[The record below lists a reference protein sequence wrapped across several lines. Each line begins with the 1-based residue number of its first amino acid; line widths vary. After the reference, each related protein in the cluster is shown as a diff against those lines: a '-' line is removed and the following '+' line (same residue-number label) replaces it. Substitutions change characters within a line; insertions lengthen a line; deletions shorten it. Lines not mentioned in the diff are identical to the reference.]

1 MLCLGFHSFY
11 SVLRMNITTPEEL
24 AALLEEHCQSW
35 THTHRSE
42 LLPLLEEA
50 TVPESLRDQR
60 WLERTALGFWFKEGK
75 AQREQEFTTDADE
88 KVGSVQVEELLP
100 AAFAYY
106 QQRYEQ
112 STNPY
117 LKARYALVL
126 WNAPKPNAY
135 GRMGNLAQTHL
146 LEALATADCTGRDN
160 RMDCIRMLG
169 TCCDL
174 ALLLRHRQP
183 DTIQAVL
190 DRFTGV
196 VPFEAEGRIPLLR
209 LIADTGKLFK
219 PNVLTDDVSRACEAL
234 FDDLFAT
241 GEYEACE
248 ALCPLAR
255 TVAQRRGL
263 AVAEWFNR
271 LGRTHEAL
279 AEKRLSDP
287 SGLAPYEFYRRAT
300 EDYRAAGNTAAYD
313 QAFQRLNELK
323 AKIRLGATSF
333 QLNPED
339 AQTLQADIDD
349 RIQRLTQYSP
359 HDLLEYLTVHPEVLP
374 DYASV
379 RAFAEQHKGSFFFAS
394 LPTSQLDENKNT
406 RRVQSD
412 EEVDK
417 LTADFY
423 EGMLQF
429 RLASLV
435 PLLAACYRAGNFSY
449 DSFCAFLE
457 QSSWIAQPLAETA
470 VNGQEQVY
478 TWKDLIYPILRD
490 SFQQLAV
497 GVDGGR
503 ENFVL
508 SIDSL
513 TVKLEGLLRD
523 LLQRS
528 GANTTANDKHQ
539 DLREVFIESL
549 LNHAVA
555 QDLFDENTRYFLR
568 YLLLAPGMNL
578 RNNVAHC
585 YYRYQSQYSFDKIIM
600 LLCGLLRI
608 ANFRLEPLDP
618 PAEAPADESAPA

>member
-1 MLCLGFHSFY
+1 MD
-11 SVLRMNITTPEEL
+11 ITTPEEL
-24 AALLEEHCQSW
+24 AALLEQNCQSW

-50 TVPESLRDQR
+50 TVPELLLDQR
-60 WLERTALGFWFKEGK
+60 GLERIALGFWFKEGK
-75 AQREQEFTTDADE
+75 AQREQEFTTDTDE
-88 KVGSVQVEELLP
+88 KVGSIRVEDLLP

-112 STNPY
+112 STNVY

-126 WNAPKPNAY
+126 WNAPKPNSYA
-135 GRMGNLAQTHL
+135 RMGSLAHTHL
-146 LEALATADCTGRDN
+146 LEALAIANCTGRDN
-160 RMDCIRMLG
+160 RMDCIQMLG

-183 DTIQAVL
+183 DTLQAVL
-190 DRFTGV
+190 DRFTGA

-209 LIADTGKLFK
+209 LIAGSSKLFK
-219 PNVLTDDVSRACEAL
+219 AEVLTDEVSLTCETL
-234 FDDLFAT
+234 FDDLFAA
-241 GEYEACE
+241 GEYDACE
-248 ALCPLAR
+248 AICPLAR

-271 LGRTHEAL
+271 LGRTHEAM
-279 AEKRLSDP
+279 AERRLSDT

-313 QAFQRLNELK
+313 QAFQRLNEMK
-323 AKIRLGATSF
+323 SKIRLGATGF
-333 QLNPED
+333 HLKPED
-339 AQTLQADIDD
+339 AQALKADTDD
-349 RIQRLTQYSP
+349 RIQRLTQYSA

-379 RAFAEQHKGSFFFAS
+379 RAFAEQQKGSFFFAS

-417 LTADFY
+417 LTADSY
-423 EGMLQF
+423 EGILNF
-429 RLASLV
+429 RLASLG
-435 PLLAACYRAGNFSY
+435 PLLTACYRAGNFNY

-457 QSSWIAQPLAETA
+457 QSSWIAQPLGETA
-470 VNGQEQVY
+470 VDGQEQVY

-490 SFQQLAV
+490 FFQQLAI
-497 GVDGGR
+497 GIDGGR

-555 QDLFDENTRYFLR
+555 QELFDENTRYFLR
-568 YLLLAPGMNL
+568 YLLLAPGINL

-585 YYRYQSQYSFDKIIM
+585 YYRYQGQYSFDKIIL

-608 ANFRLEPLDP
+608 ANFRFEPMDP
-618 PAEAPADESAPA
+618 SAEPPTDESAPA

>member
-1 MLCLGFHSFY
+1 MT
-11 SVLRMNITTPEEL
+11 ITTPEEL
-24 AALLEEHCQSW
+24 ADLLDQHCQSW

-42 LLPLLEEA
+42 LLPLVEEA
-50 TVPESLRDQR
+50 TVPESLLDQQG
-60 WLERTALGFWFKEGK
+60 LERLALGFWFKEGK
-75 AQREQEFTTDADE
+75 AQREREYTTDTDE
-88 KVGSVQVEELLP
+88 KVGSIRVEDLLP

-112 STNPY
+112 STNVY

-126 WNAPKPNAY
+126 WNAPKPNTYA
-135 GRMGNLAQTHL
+135 RMGSLAHTHL
-146 LEALATADCTGRDN
+146 LEALAIADCTGRDN
-160 RMDCIRMLG
+160 RMDCIQMLA

-190 DRFTGV
+190 DRFTGA
-196 VPFEAEGRIPLLR
+196 VPFEADGRIPLLR
-209 LIADTGKLFK
+209 LIAGSSKLFK
-219 PNVLTDDVSRACEAL
+219 AEVLTDEVSLACEKL
-234 FDDLFAT
+234 FDDLFAA
-241 GEYEACE
+241 GEYDACE
-248 ALCPLAR
+248 AICPLAR
-255 TVAQRRGL
+255 TVTQRRGL

-271 LGRTHEAL
+271 LGQTHEAM
-279 AEKRLSDP
+279 AERRLSDP

-313 QAFQRLNELK
+313 QAFQHLNELK
-323 AKIRLGATSF
+323 SKIRLGTTSF
-333 QLNPED
+333 QLKPED
-339 AQTLQADIDD
+339 AESMKADIDD
-349 RIQRLTQYSP
+349 RIQRLTQYSA

-379 RAFAEQHKGSFFFAS
+379 RAFAEQQKGSFFFAS

-406 RRVQSD
+406 RRVQPD

-417 LTADFY
+417 LTADSY
-423 EGMLQF
+423 EGILNF

-435 PLLAACYRAGNFSY
+435 PLLAACYRAGNFNY
-449 DSFCAFLE
+449 DSFCSFLE
-457 QSSWIAQPLAETA
+457 QSSWIAQPLSETA
-470 VNGQEQVY
+470 VNGQEQAY
-478 TWKDLIYPILRD
+478 SWKDLIYPILRD
-490 SFQQLAV
+490 FFQQLAI

-549 LNHAVA
+549 LNHTVA
-555 QDLFDENTRYFLR
+555 HELFDENTRYFLR

-585 YYRYQSQYSFDKIIM
+585 YYRYQGQYSFDKIIL

-618 PAEAPADESAPA
+618 PAEAPTDEAAPA